1 MLAVLTTIGHIHQD
15 GGTVSLTALGQR
27 SAQAG
32 IRYEPKERHF
42 LQLWCQ
48 DADLRRSALSQRA
61 LGMTSSSDIIS
72 QADLRK
78 RIAALARQLE
88 IAEPSLA
95 DLRQYGNQHHLHA
108 SVARMDA
115 LE

>member
-1 MLAVLTTIGHIHQD
+1 M
-15 GGTVSLTALGQR
+15 
-27 SAQAG
+27 
-32 IRYEPKERHF
+32 ER
-42 LQLWCQ
+42 
-48 DADLRRSALSQRA
+48 ALS
-61 LGMTSSSDIIS
+61 MTSSSDVTS

-88 IAEPSLA
+88 IAEPSVA
-95 DLRQYGNQHHLHA
+95 DLRQYGTQHRLHA